1 MTREEQIK
9 QKAHEISQMCF
20 PDSQNIWARPNIEAQ
35 RVQSVCCEMVR
46 WADENPKEGLISID
60 KACEYLKH
68 NLFNFGSEQN
78 KTWNENIEIF
88 INKFKS
94 AMENKI

>member
-9 QKAHEISQMCF
+9 QKAKEIGQKYF
-20 PDSQNIWARPNIEAQ
+20 PDERNIWARGNIEAKYAEFAFIEG
-35 RVQSVCCEMVR
+35 VEY
-46 WADENPKEGLISID
+46 ADKNLKEGLVSID

-94 AMENKI
+94 AMGE